1 MKTGVFGGTFDPPHI
16 AHLVLA
22 AEALMQLRLDRVLW
36 VLTPQP
42 PHKPDWPITE
52 VEQRLRMLEGAIADQ
67 PLFELSRVD
76 LDRPPPHYALDT
88 MHLLRKEYPEDS
100 LIYLMGGDSLKEL
113 PEWHKPQEFINLCDG
128 LGVMLRPGAVIDIP
142 LLEGALPGIAEKVR
156 FVGTPL
162 LEISSSDIRK
172 RIARKGHFRYFLPER
187 VHQIILQNALYTD
200 TD

>member
-88 MHLLRKEYPEDS
+88 MHLLREEYPEDS

-128 LGVMLRPGAVIDIP
+128 LGVMLRLGAVIDIP

-172 RIARKGHFRYFLPER
+172 RIARKGHFRYFIPER
-187 VHQIILQNALYTD
+187 VHQIIQQNALYTD

>member
-88 MHLLRKEYPEDS
+88 MYLLREEYPEDS

-128 LGVMLRPGAVIDIP
+128 LGVMLRLGAVIDIP